1 VPQFSKTSSDGSAVQ
16 AELSPVIAATAQWLT
31 RSYPACGGAFSA
43 ALCEAQARQAV
54 TLAARLRYPTPLDAA
69 LVGVAG
75 PGGSARLDRIFGA
88 DDAVTGAA
96 VAVTDGGDE
105 HAWRTWV
112 DEALASWAACLL
124 GDPDLAARA
133 VAAVFDADGGTGRG
147 VAAVFEADGGTG
159 RGVAAVF
166 DAERRAASAVGR
178 AGGRAVPADSG
189 VVPPARDRVVASL
202 TGGHA
207 VPAVPSAQ
215 YRRLL
220 APDATDR
227 RAAALLRHPD
237 LLAPVAD
244 LHRARLLSRL
254 ATGSA
259 PAA

>member
-1 VPQFSKTSSDGSAVQ
+1 MQ

-88 DDAVTGAA
+88 DDAVAGAA
-96 VAVTDGGDE
+96 AAGTDDGDE
-105 HAWRTWV
+105 HAWRSWV

-124 GDPDLAARA
+124 GDPDLTARA
-133 VAAVFDADGGTGRG
+133 VAALP
-147 VAAVFEADGGTG
+147 
-159 RGVAAVF
+159 
-166 DAERRAASAVGR
+166 DAERRAAPAAGR
-178 AGGRAVPADSG
+178 AGGRAGPADSG
-189 VVPPARDRVVASL
+189 VVPPARERVVASL

-207 VPAVPSAQ
+207 VPAGPPAQ

-220 APDATDR
+220 APDAADR